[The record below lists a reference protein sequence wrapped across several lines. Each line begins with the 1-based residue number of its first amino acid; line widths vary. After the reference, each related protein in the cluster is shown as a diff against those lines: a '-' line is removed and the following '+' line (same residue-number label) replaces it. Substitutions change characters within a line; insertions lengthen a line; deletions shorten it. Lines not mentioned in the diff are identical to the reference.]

1 MSKEFS
7 GETLNRKQIKAM
19 EGSSGDLGLY
29 CKPLFVDLVKFRG
42 CCSSETGVCPC
53 GRCSDLWMLVL
64 SHCHAAGLA
73 ELNLKGS
80 NLDCHSHPASI
91 TIPYPLKLAREA
103 PGNGGWVAS
112 PASRVISLCF
122 SNLFIYGC
130 AGSLLLRGLPLVVAS
145 RAAL

>member
-1 MSKEFS
+1 MDAAALRQASVRVGIVQTS
-7 GETLNRKQIKAM
+7 G
-19 EGSSGDLGLY
+19 
-29 CKPLFVDLVKFRG
+29 CF
-42 CCSSETGVCPC
+42 
-53 GRCSDLWMLVL
+53 VL

-91 TIPYPLKLAREA
+91 TIPHPSKLAREA

-122 SNLFIYGC
+122 SNLRIYGC
-130 AGSLLLRGLPLVVAS
+130 AGSLLLCGLPLVVAS
-145 RAAL
+145 RGCSLVAGFRLLIAVLLLLWG